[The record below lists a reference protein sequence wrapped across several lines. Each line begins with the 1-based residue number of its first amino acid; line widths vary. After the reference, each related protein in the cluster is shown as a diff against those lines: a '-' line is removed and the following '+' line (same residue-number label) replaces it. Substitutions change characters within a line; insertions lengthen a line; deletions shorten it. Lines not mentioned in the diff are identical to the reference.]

1 MDPVQEI
8 KARLPIEQL
17 VSQYCQ
23 LKKKG
28 RGFVCMCPFH
38 NDTHP
43 SMQVSPDKGIAYC
56 FACSSGGDIFSFY
69 QKIENVDFPQAI
81 KDLAE
86 KTGVKVEGLRPP
98 KPEEKDRKVRLKE
111 CLEAALAFY
120 QQRLEKNPAAVDYL
134 KKRGVPVEQ
143 VEEFELGYAPDS
155 FSDTYQHLL
164 KAGFSQSEIVDAS
177 LGIKKDLSDGKIY
190 DRFRNRLMFP
200 IRDAHGALVAF
211 GGRTLGD
218 DDAKYINSGET
229 AIYNKSAVL
238 FGLHLAKEAI
248 REQKRVV
255 LVEGYFDLVACHR
268 IGVKNAVAVSG
279 TALTDLHVKTLKR
292 LAESVVLCL
301 DQDRAGR
308 AASERAFFLCAP
320 EGLEV
325 RAVEIAGMDPD
336 EAAAANPDAVR
347 ESLASGGSLY
357 LDLVMAHLSEGDC
370 TSAEGKRSVERT
382 LLPLINAL
390 PSAVERDHYV
400 ERAAHLLSTT
410 KSAVQ
415 EDLER
420 IARAD
425 ALPVQAP
432 HDPLKDRPAGPE
444 PFSSAEVAL
453 GMLCMFPKLRNL
465 MSEFIEPDDPF
476 VSALYRAVRDMSAS
490 DEMATVERLHLPV
503 PFVERASIL
512 LLFCEHHGFL
522 EWSESLAA
530 REIRRNCA
538 NANKDLLRRKQRE
551 VAEKLMKARKEGKSA
566 EEKMLSTEYQEI
578 LKLAKLS
585 VQ

>member
-1 MDPVQEI
+1 MDPVDEI
-8 KARLPIEQL
+8 KARLPIEML
-17 VSQYCQ
+17 VGEYCQ

-28 RGFVCMCPFH
+28 RGFVCVCPFH
-38 NDTHP
+38 SDTHP

-56 FACSSGGDIFSFY
+56 FACSSGGDVFSFY
-69 QKIENVDFPQAI
+69 QKIEHVDFPQAI

-86 KTGVKVEGLRPP
+86 KTGVKIEGMARP

-120 QQRLEKNPAAVDYL
+120 RQRLEKHPAAVEYL
-134 KKRGVPVEQ
+134 KKRGVPYEQ

-164 KAGFSQSEIVDAS
+164 KSGFSQSEIVDAS
-177 LGIKKDLSDGKIY
+177 LGIKKDLADGKIY
-190 DRFRNRLMFP
+190 DRFRNRIMFP
-200 IRDAHGALVAF
+200 IRDAHGALVGF

-229 AIYNKSAVL
+229 VLYNKSSIL

-248 REQKRVV
+248 RGKKRVV
-255 LVEGYFDLVACHR
+255 LVEGYFDLLACHR
-268 IGVKNAVAVSG
+268 IGVRNAVAVSG
-279 TALTDLHVKTLKR
+279 TALTDLHVRTLKR
-292 LAESVVLCL
+292 IAESVVLCL

-308 AASERAFFLCAP
+308 AASERAFYLCAP
-320 EGLEV
+320 EGIEV
-325 RAVEIAGMDPD
+325 RAVEIAGKDPD
-336 EAAAANPDAVR
+336 EAAMANPDHVR
-347 ESLASGGSLY
+347 DALNGGGSLY
-357 LDLVMAHLSEGDC
+357 LDLVMEHLSQGDC

-382 LLPLINAL
+382 LLPLIKAL

-400 ERAAHLLSTT
+400 ERMAHLLSTT
-410 KSAVQ
+410 KSAVE
-415 EDLER
+415 EDLNR
-420 IARAD
+420 T
-425 ALPVQAP
+425 PK
-432 HDPLKDRPAGPE
+432 DPFPAQVDPQVKVRSAGPE

-453 GMLCMFPKLRNL
+453 GMLFMFPKLRSL
-465 MSEFIEPDDPF
+465 MSEFIEPDEAF
-476 VSALYRAVRDMSAS
+476 VSLLYRAVRDMPAS
-490 DEMATVERLHLPV
+490 EETASVEQLHLP
-503 PFVERASIL
+503 PEFAERASIL

-522 EWSESLAA
+522 EWSETLAA

-566 EEKMLSTEYQEI
+566 EEEKLSTEYQEI

>member
-1 MDPVQEI
+1 MDPVAEI
-8 KARLPIEQL
+8 KARLPIEML
-17 VSQYCQ
+17 VGEYCQ

-28 RGFVCMCPFH
+28 RGFVCVCPFH
-38 NDTHP
+38 SDTHP

-86 KTGVKVEGLRPP
+86 KTGVKVEGIKPP

-111 CLEAALAFY
+111 CLESALSFYRSQLAAHA
-120 QQRLEKNPAAVDYL
+120 PAAEYL
-134 KKRGVPVEQ
+134 KKRGIPAQ
-143 VEEFELGYAPDS
+143 QIEEFELGYAPDS

-164 KAGFSQSEIVDAS
+164 KSGFSQSEIVDAS
-177 LGIKKDLSDGKIY
+177 LGIKKDLSEGKIY
-190 DRFRNRLMFP
+190 DRFRNRIMFP
-200 IRDAHGALVAF
+200 IRDAHGALAGF

-229 AIYNKSAVL
+229 PLYNKSSIL
-238 FGLHLAKEAI
+238 FGLHLAKDAI
-248 REQKRVV
+248 REKKRVV
-255 LVEGYFDLVACHR
+255 LVEGYFDLLACHR
-268 IGVKNAVAVSG
+268 IGITNSVAVSG
-279 TALTDLHVKTLKR
+279 TALTDLHVRALKR
-292 LAESVVLCL
+292 MAESVVLCL

-308 AASERAFFLCAP
+308 EASERAFHLCAP

-325 RAVEIAGMDPD
+325 RAVEIAGKDPD
-336 EAAAANPDAVR
+336 EAAIANPDAVR
-347 ESLASGGSLY
+347 DALAGGGSLY
-357 LDLVMAHLSEGDC
+357 LDLVLRHLAEEDC
-370 TSAEGKRSVERT
+370 TSAEGKRSVERRM
-382 LLPLINAL
+382 LPLIKAL

-400 ERAAHLLSTT
+400 ERTAHLLSTT

-415 EDLER
+415 EDLDR
-420 IARAD
+420 MAAD
-425 ALPVQAP
+425 PIHAHVDAP
-432 HDPLKDRPAGPE
+432 ANVRPAGPE
-444 PFSSAEVAL
+444 PFSSAEIAL
-453 GMLCMFPKLRNL
+453 GMLCMFPKLRSL
-465 MSEFIEPDDPF
+465 MSEFIEPDDVF
-476 VSALYRAVRDMSAS
+476 VSLLYRAVRDMPAS
-490 DEMATVERLHLPV
+490 EEFASVESLKLAPE
-503 PFVERASIL
+503 FAERASIL

-551 VAEKLMKARKEGKSA
+551 VAEKLMKARKEGRSA
-566 EEKMLSTEYQEI
+566 EEDKLSTEYQEI

-585 VQ
+585 IQ